1 MRHEV
6 NYVLRAVH
14 PKEESLVWVK
24 NNAYLYP
31 SILNFQE
38 EHSSNSWNE
47 ANSFF
52 YFLSEL
58 SEHNTA
64 FLGYLIFLL
73 ITLTGGK
80 NGWLWNLSLC
90 VIVTVH

>member
-14 PKEESLVWVK
+14 PKQESLVWVK

-38 EHSSNSWNE
+38 QHSSNSWNE
-47 ANSFF
+47 ASSFF
-52 YFLSEL
+52 
-58 SEHNTA
+58 
-64 FLGYLIFLL
+64 IFLANSVNTTQRFCD
-73 ITLTGGK
+73 IFFFFTD
-80 NGWLWNLSLC
+80 NS
-90 VIVTVH
+90 